1 MREWDREGERETCSW
16 GNEWPVMCVWWSGG
30 AGRKGGGGGEGEG
43 GEESTYFLSDLP
55 PHYKLAYVH
64 VWFSP

>member
-1 MREWDREGERETCSW
+1 MASHVCMVERGC
-16 GNEWPVMCVWWSGG
+16 G
-30 AGRKGGGGGEGEG
+30 GRKGGGGGSEG

-55 PHYKLAYVH
+55 PHYKLAHVH